1 MKKDKDWNYVASV
14 EKAIADKYGKD
25 TVQDFRTN
33 WSEEDEKQYLSQL
46 KQANKKK
53 QKQKK
58 NRTFLNDDTEIVK
71 RKNFKKT
78 DRTCPVCKTYS
89 FLYRD
94 DLYMNRFNCCSQCY
108 VDFVEFR
115 QKEWYEGQRPSK
127 EDIQNALRRR
137 KKNVKHT

>member
-89 FLYRD
+89 FDSRD
-94 DLYMNRFNCCSQCY
+94 DVYMRKFECCWSCY
-108 VDFVEFR
+108 IDHVEGR
-115 QKEWYEGQRPSK
+115 EERWKNGYRP
-127 EDIQNALRRR
+127 
-137 KKNVKHT
+137 KK